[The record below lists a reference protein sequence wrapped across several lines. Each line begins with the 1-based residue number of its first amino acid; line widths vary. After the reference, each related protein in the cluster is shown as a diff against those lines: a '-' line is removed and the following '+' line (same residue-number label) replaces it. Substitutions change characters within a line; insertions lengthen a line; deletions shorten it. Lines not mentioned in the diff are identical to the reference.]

1 MAEQYPTAHINAT
14 PSDFAPTVLMPGD
27 PLRSEFIAKNF
38 KKDIKIQGLFAV
50 SDEQAVDF
58 INKLSGDIDKVYDYV
73 NQFADDFEKA
83 LEEAEKEL
91 KEEQSEK

>member
-1 MAEQYPTAHINAT
+1 MENIKLVIELILVAQFISAVAIVFLFQRLKFFLDHYNENMKNMA
-14 PSDFAPTVLMPGD
+14 DFV
-27 PLRSEFIAKNF
+27 
-38 KKDIKIQGLFAV
+38 
-50 SDEQAVDF
+50 
-58 INKLSGDIDKVYDYV
+58 NKLSDDIDKVYDYV

>member
-1 MAEQYPTAHINAT
+1 MENIKL
-14 PSDFAPTVLMPGD
+14 VI
-27 PLRSEFIAKNF
+27 EFILVTQFISAVAIVFLFQRLKFFLDHYNENMKNM
-38 KKDIKIQGLFAV
+38 
-50 SDEQAVDF
+50 VDF
-58 INKLSGDIDKVYDYV
+58 VNKLSDDIGKVYDYV

>member
-1 MAEQYPTAHINAT
+1 MENIKL
-14 PSDFAPTVLMPGD
+14 VI
-27 PLRSEFIAKNF
+27 EFILVAQFISAVAIVFLFQRLKFFLDHYNESMKNMVYF
-38 KKDIKIQGLFAV
+38 V
-50 SDEQAVDF
+50 
-58 INKLSGDIDKVYDYV
+58 NKLNDDINKVYDYV

>member
-1 MAEQYPTAHINAT
+1 MLPNIYHIL
-14 PSDFAPTVLMPGD
+14 V
-27 PLRSEFIAKNF
+27 KN
-38 KKDIKIQGLFAV
+38 I
-50 SDEQAVDF
+50 VDF

-73 NQFADDFEKA
+73 NEFTDDFEKA

>member
-1 MAEQYPTAHINAT
+1 MENIKL
-14 PSDFAPTVLMPGD
+14 VI
-27 PLRSEFIAKNF
+27 EFILVAQFISAVAIVFLFQRLKFFLDHYNTSMKNIADF
-38 KKDIKIQGLFAV
+38 VNQLNDDI
-50 SDEQAVDF
+50 
-58 INKLSGDIDKVYDYV
+58 NKVYDYV

>member
-1 MAEQYPTAHINAT
+1 MENIKLVIELILVVQ
-14 PSDFAPTVLMPGD
+14 
-27 PLRSEFIAKNF
+27 FISAVAIVFLFQRLKFFLGHYNVNMKNM
-38 KKDIKIQGLFAV
+38 
-50 SDEQAVDF
+50 VDF
-58 INKLSGDIDKVYDYV
+58 VNKLSDDIGKVYDYV

>member
-1 MAEQYPTAHINAT
+1 MENIKLVIELILVAQ
-14 PSDFAPTVLMPGD
+14 
-27 PLRSEFIAKNF
+27 FISAVVIVFLFQRFKFFLDHYNENMKNM
-38 KKDIKIQGLFAV
+38 
-50 SDEQAVDF
+50 VDF
-58 INKLSGDIDKVYDYV
+58 VNKLNDDINKVYDYV

>member
-1 MAEQYPTAHINAT
+1 MENIKLVIELILVAQ
-14 PSDFAPTVLMPGD
+14 
-27 PLRSEFIAKNF
+27 FISAVAIVFLFQRFKFLLNHYNENMKNM
-38 KKDIKIQGLFAV
+38 
-50 SDEQAVDF
+50 VDF
-58 INKLSGDIDKVYDYV
+58 VNKLSGDIDKVYDYV

>member
-1 MAEQYPTAHINAT
+1 MENIKLIIELILVVQ
-14 PSDFAPTVLMPGD
+14 
-27 PLRSEFIAKNF
+27 FISAVAIVHLFQKFKFFLDHYNVNMKNM
-38 KKDIKIQGLFAV
+38 
-50 SDEQAVDF
+50 VDF
-58 INKLSGDIDKVYDYV
+58 INKLSDDIGKVYDYV

>member
-1 MAEQYPTAHINAT
+1 MENIKLVIELILVAQFISAVAIIFLFQRLKFFLNHYNENMKNMVDYINLLN
-14 PSDFAPTVLMPGD
+14 D
-27 PLRSEFIAKNF
+27 
-38 KKDIKIQGLFAV
+38 DI
-50 SDEQAVDF
+50 
-58 INKLSGDIDKVYDYV
+58 NKVYDYV